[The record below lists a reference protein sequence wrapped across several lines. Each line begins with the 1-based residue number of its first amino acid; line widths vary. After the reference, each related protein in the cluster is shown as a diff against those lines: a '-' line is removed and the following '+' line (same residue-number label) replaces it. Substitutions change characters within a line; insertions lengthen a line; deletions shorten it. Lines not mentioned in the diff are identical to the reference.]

1 LADREGGKKTMNCQ
15 YLIFDLDNTLYSKES
30 GMLKHIDQRID
41 DYIKDRLN
49 LPLEQVT
56 RIRTEYWRKYGTTL
70 GGMVIQHRIDPQDY
84 INYAFGFDVN
94 HFIHTDSK
102 LRLMLNHLNFRKAV
116 FSNSPGMYVE
126 AVLKALG
133 VADCFEKIFDIH
145 FCDYLGKPE
154 PDSYQRV
161 LNDLRVKAGKCIFVD
176 DMRVNVQGASQAG
189 MKAVWLSD
197 QKTVPDIKWRI
208 DRIYDLGPLV
218 AELLA
223 GRVSA

>member
-1 LADREGGKKTMNCQ
+1 
-15 YLIFDLDNTLYSKES
+15 
-30 GMLKHIDQRID
+30 
-41 DYIKDRLN
+41 
-49 LPLEQVT
+49 
-56 RIRTEYWRKYGTTL
+56 
-70 GGMVIQHRIDPQDY
+70 MVIQHRIDPQDY